1 MGVDVF
7 ISHASEDEEWASQL
21 ARQLR
26 RLGLKAWDPSA
37 EIAPGDNWALEI
49 GRALEESGA
58 MIVLLSPASAKSDSV
73 KREIEYAITSK
84 RFRERL
90 IPVMV
95 KRTTGF
101 PWVLSQLQIE
111 QGEPSD
117 VAKRIA
123 KRLRAV
129 AASAN

>member
-1 MGVDVF
+1 MSVDVF
-7 ISHASEDEEWASQL
+7 ISHASEDEEWASKL
-21 ARQLR
+21 ARQLKR
-26 RLGLKAWDPSA
+26 FGLKAWDPSA
-37 EIAPGDNWALEI
+37 DIAPGDNWALEI
-49 GRALEESGA
+49 GRALEKSGA
-58 MIVLLSPASAKSDSV
+58 MIVLLSPASAKSASV
-73 KREIEYAITSK
+73 KHEIEYAITSK

-95 KRTTGF
+95 KPTAGF
-101 PWVLSQLQIE
+101 PWVLSQFQFE

-117 VAKRIA
+117 VAKRIV